1 MGIYDKRYHLG
12 EHRLDWT
19 DDEIM
24 ENERMVCEERNAA
37 IARVYGNDRYVA
49 KEDYSTF
56 FDGMVSKIPISLC
69 RSIFFKKVMK
79 WLVG

>member
-1 MGIYDKRYHLG
+1 
-12 EHRLDWT
+12 
-19 DDEIM
+19 M
-24 ENERMVCEERNAA
+24 ENERMTRQER
-37 IARVYGNDRYVA
+37 IAQVYRNDRYVA

-56 FDGMVSKIPISLC
+56 FDGTVPKIPTSLC

>member
-1 MGIYDKRYHLG
+1 VGIYDKRYHIRDIRWG
-12 EHRLDWT
+12 WT
-19 DDEIM
+19 DAEIM
-24 ENERMVCEERNAA
+24 ENERMIRQER
-37 IARVYGNDRYVA
+37 IAQVYRNDRYVA

-56 FDGMVSKIPISLC
+56 FDGTVPKIPTSLC